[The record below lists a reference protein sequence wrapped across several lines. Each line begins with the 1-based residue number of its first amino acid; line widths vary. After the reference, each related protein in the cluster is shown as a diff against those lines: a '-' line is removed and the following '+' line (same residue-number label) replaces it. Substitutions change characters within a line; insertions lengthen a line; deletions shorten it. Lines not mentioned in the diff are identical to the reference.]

1 MSEPLSLAAYR
12 LATGALRPV
21 ADVILTRR
29 LRAGKE
35 DPARIGERRGVAS
48 LPRPS
53 LPGPSLPG
61 SSLPGGRLVWL
72 HGASVGESLSVLPL
86 LDRLSAEAPED
97 RFLVTTG
104 TVTSARL
111 MAERLPPGA
120 VHQYAPIDQPSYVAR
135 FLDHWRPDAALFVES
150 ELWPGLISQTR
161 ARGTPMALVN
171 GRMSPRAYEGWR
183 RRPAA
188 ARALL
193 DAFGVILAQDE
204 ANGERLSALSGREA
218 ILAGN
223 LKHAAAPLPAD
234 ASALHRLSEAVGGRP
249 CWLAASTHAGEEQA
263 VLDAHRQVARDVPGV
278 LTILAPRHPP
288 RGDEVARLI
297 EGAGLRSAR
306 RSAGDLPGPDDEVYL
321 ADTLGELG
329 LLYRLADIA
338 FVGGSLSGTGGHN
351 PLEPARLACAIVTG
365 PDLFNF
371 AQVYAGMRAAGGCA
385 LVRNGRDLSASLLRL
400 LRDAQTREEMANRA
414 NAWAE
419 EAARA
424 VLDDVTD
431 ALAPVL
437 APAKAA

>member
-12 LATGALRPV
+12 LAGRAMRPV
-21 ADVILTRR
+21 ADALLTRR

-35 DPARIGERRGVAS
+35 DPERIEERRGLPS
-48 LPRPS
+48 LPRS
-53 LPGPSLPG
+53 A
-61 SSLPGGRLVWL
+61 GRLVWL
-72 HGASVGESLSVLPL
+72 HGASVGESLSILPL
-86 LDRLSAEAPED
+86 IDRLSAQAPDD

-111 MAERLPPGA
+111 MAERLPRGA
-120 VHQYAPIDQPSYVAR
+120 VHQYAPVDQPAYVAR

-150 ELWPGLISQTR
+150 ELWPNLIAQTH
-161 ARGTPMALVN
+161 AHGAAMALVN
-171 GRMSPRAYEGWR
+171 GRISPRSFEGWR

-188 ARALL
+188 ARTLL
-193 DAFGVILAQDE
+193 GAFSVILAQDE
-204 ANGERLSALSGREA
+204 ANAARLSALSGREA
-218 ILAGN
+218 VLAGN

-249 CWLAASTHAGEEQA
+249 CWLAASTHAGEEEA

-278 LTILAPRHPP
+278 LTVLAPRHPQ

-297 EGAGLRSAR
+297 EAAGLRYAR
-306 RSAGDLPGPDDEVYL
+306 RSAGDLPSPEDEVYL

-351 PLEPARLACAIVTG
+351 PLEPARLSCAIVTG

-371 AQVYAGMRAAGGCA
+371 TEVYEGMRAAGGCA

-400 LRDAQTREEMANRA
+400 LRDAQTREEMAGHASR
-414 NAWAE
+414 WAE
-419 EAARA
+419 DAARA
-424 VLDDVTD
+424 VLDDVTA
-431 ALAPVL
+431 ALRPVL
-437 APAKAA
+437 APAEAA